1 MNETLLAQVAAW
13 LVDPANWTGPAG
25 IPTRTGEHLLVSVL
39 SVLVAAAVA
48 LPIGVGLGHLGRG
61 GGLASSVAN
70 IGRAV
75 PTLAVLVVL
84 ALAPEPFGVLN
95 PMTVTVTALVVFG
108 IPPILTNAYTGMR
121 GVDPDVVEAS
131 RGMGMREWTV
141 LVRVELPLAMP
152 LVVAGLRLATTQII
166 ATATIAALVAG
177 PGLGRFITAGL
188 NRQDTAQAIGGAVLV
203 AVLAVAVEGA
213 FEILQRRTS
222 PQKSSR
228 TAAGPRVVEHLEPA
242 RLAV

>member
-1 MNETLLAQVAAW
+1 MSDSLLARVAAW
-13 LVDPANWTGPAG
+13 LADPANWEGAAG
-25 IPTRTGEHLLVSVL
+25 IPARTGEHLLVSGI
-39 SVLVAAAVA
+39 SVLVAAAIA
-48 LPIGVGLGHLGRG
+48 LPVGVGLGHLGRG

-75 PTLAVLVVL
+75 PTLAVLVIL

-95 PMTVTVTALVVFG
+95 PVTVTVAALVVFG
-108 IPPILTNAYTGMR
+108 VPPILTNAYTGMR
-121 GVDPDVVEAS
+121 GVDADIVEAA
-131 RGMGMREWTV
+131 RGMGLRERAV
-141 LVRVELPLAMP
+141 LLRVELPLAMP
-152 LVVAGLRLATTQII
+152 LVIAGLRLATTQII

-203 AVLAVAVEGA
+203 AVLAIAVEGA
-213 FEILQRRTS
+213 FELLQRRTT

-228 TAAGPRVVEHLEPA
+228 GTAGPPPGGVPEPEPA
-242 RLAV
+242 GV

>member
-1 MNETLLAQVAAW
+1 MNDSLLVRVAAW
-13 LVDPANWTGPAG
+13 LADPANWEGAAG
-25 IPTRTGEHLLVSVL
+25 IPARTAEHLFVSGVSVL
-39 SVLVAAAVA
+39 LAAAIA

-75 PTLAVLVVL
+75 PTLAVLVLL

-95 PMTVTVTALVVFG
+95 PVTVTVTALVVFG

-121 GVDPDVVEAS
+121 GVDPDIVEAA
-131 RGMGMREWTV
+131 RGMGLRERAV
-141 LVRVELPLAMP
+141 LLRVELPLAMP
-152 LVVAGLRLATTQII
+152 LVIAGLRLATTQII
-166 ATATIAALVAG
+166 ATATIAAVVAG

-188 NRQDTAQAIGGAVLV
+188 NLQDTAQAIGGAFLV

-213 FEILQRRTS
+213 FEVLQRRTT
-222 PQKSSR
+222 PQKTSR
-228 TAAGPRVVEHLEPA
+228 GSAGPAPGGVPEAEPA
-242 RLAV
+242 AV